1 MSTDDEKPYST
12 IFTALKHPIRRRILR
27 MLSKQ
32 PMTFSE
38 MIEVLGVSNSFLT
51 YHLENLGELV
61 GKTEDGKYKLSSFGE
76 AANATMTK
84 VEDIPAS
91 AAHQSSETKRVVRRS
106 VAMAL
111 AMMCIVLVAG
121 IGGAIIYYTSVA
133 NDKDKTISTQNSQIS
148 RLQNETTSL
157 NGQITSLQE
166 QVADNQNTIQNL
178 NDDLTNATD
187 RLTDLNRT
195 VQILQAALQN
205 ATQKIASLKAQ
216 LANQTVVTVQG
227 LVYSLSPGG
236 CITLNVTISQI
247 SNLYAWQAKLL
258 FDPTILNCGAVA
270 IGGSYPNPIYDNVSH
285 IWSDVDV
292 SQNGSAVVNATL
304 LSSETGF
311 TGSGVLCRLEFI
323 AIASGVSSITLSEPD
338 TWVLNTD
345 LATIP
350 ANITILTQYG
360 SLPHP
365 PIWPPS

>member
-1 MSTDDEKPYST
+1 MSTDNEEPYST

-61 GKTEDGKYKLSSFGE
+61 GKTEDGKYRLSSFGE

-91 AAHQSSETKRVVRRS
+91 AAHQSSEPKRVVRRS

-178 NDDLTNATD
+178 K
-187 RLTDLNRT
+187 
-195 VQILQAALQN
+195 AL
-205 ATQKIASLKAQ
+205 

-236 CITLNVTISQI
+236 YITLNVTISQI

-292 SQNGSAVVNATL
+292 SQNGSAIVNATL

-345 LATIP
+345 LVTIP
-350 ANITILTQYG
+350 ANITILAQYG

-365 PIWPPS
+365 PIWPRS